1 MAKTPKPQDAAA
13 SVKRLSTYRPL
24 LDGAIFVLGLLG
36 ILVVVH
42 LWIQS
47 GRGFDRGCFGF
58 TDPAEVTTAVDCEA
72 VTGSDAGT
80 RFGVSNIIWGLVFY
94 LGLTGLGFLVA
105 ATKAGAVGTWKKVRA
120 AAIGIGFVYSLY
132 LVYIQY
138 FQLGQFCR
146 LCLISA
152 SIVAILFLLTVYDWK
167 SSLKV
172 KSGPKPRPLGRFSAL
187 TVATIVLA
195 GADVMYF
202 RSLPEAEVQPA
213 QATDLPANA
222 DGVGECIYDPE
233 KPAVENYRD
242 MVSFSDPS
250 RGSPEAPVTVIEFFD
265 PNCPHCATLH
275 PVMDAVVEEYGD
287 KAWVVWRPFVLWQF
301 SIPQVEVLYIAAQ
314 EGKFFEMLEEQFARQ
329 RQGGIPLDELVEVAH
344 NIGMDGPLT
353 RNRLERG
360 LYRNIIMRQRQNAI
374 DAGVSSVPAIMI
386 NGRFVHRSSR
396 SVQCLGTLIE
406 AAGA

>member
-1 MAKTPKPQDAAA
+1 MAKSPNTQDSAA
-13 SVKRLSTYRPL
+13 SVKRLSTYRPW

-72 VTGSDAGT
+72 VTQSDAGT
-80 RFGVSNIIWGLVFY
+80 VFGVSNVIWGLVFY
-94 LGLTGLGFLVA
+94 VVLTALSFLVVA
-105 ATKAGAVGTWKKVRA
+105 SKAGGVAFWKSVRA
-120 AAIGIGFVYSLY
+120 AAIGTGFIYSLY
-132 LVYIQY
+132 LIYVQY
-138 FQLGQFCR
+138 FELGQFCR

-152 SIVAILFLLTVYDWK
+152 SIVAVLFLLTAYDWRSSRNVTPARK
-167 SSLKV
+167 S
-172 KSGPKPRPLGRFSAL
+172 RPLGMFSAL
-187 TVATIVLA
+187 TLATVVLA

-202 RSLPEAEVQPA
+202 RSLPDSETQPGQVA
-213 QATDLPANA
+213 GLPSNA

-233 KPAVENYRD
+233 KPTVENYGD
-242 MVSFSDPS
+242 LVSFSDPS
-250 RGSPEAPVTVIEFFD
+250 RGSLEAPVTLIEFFD
-265 PNCPHCATLH
+265 PNCPHCATIH
-275 PVMDAVVEEYGD
+275 PVMEAVAEEYGD
-287 KAWVVWRPFVLWQF
+287 KAWIVWRPFVLWQF

-329 RQGGIPLDELVEVAH
+329 RQGGIPLDELVEIAYS
-344 NIGMDGPLT
+344 IGMDGPLT
-353 RNRLERG
+353 RTRLERG
-360 LYRNIIMRQRQNAI
+360 LYRNIIMRQRQHAI
-374 DAGVSSVPAIMI
+374 DAGVTSVPALMI

-396 SVQCLGTLIE
+396 SLECLGTLIE